1 MTLPARYTQFATA
14 LLPSVLMARRSSP
27 QRPRRSRRSRPPPQ
41 EKQREGRPLDKMP
54 QTADEKAK
62 VLNDLYA
69 HLATANDEQSAK
81 SISETIERLWLQSG
95 SETINLLME
104 RSAELPSPPRMQTSP
119 CGLLDYVVELA
130 PDYAEGF
137 NRRAYVH
144 FSQNNLESA
153 VGDLRR
159 TLALEPNHFKA
170 LDGLGQIWR
179 EHGNK
184 KGALRVIKQLLEIHP
199 NWPGAKQAAEELTR
213 EVEGQGI

>member
-1 MTLPARYTQFATA
+1 MILFKRYIQVRAAAFAACALGATA
-14 LLPSVLMARRSSP
+14 IVAPAPAQVAP
-27 QRPRRSRRSRPPPQ
+27 QQPAPQ
-41 EKQREGRPLDKMP
+41 EKRTEGKPLDKMP

-81 SISETIERLWLQSG
+81 PISDTIERLWLQSG

-104 RSAELPSPPRMQTSP
+104 RSGTALAAKNADLALR
-119 CGLLDYVVELA
+119 LLDYVVELA

-199 NWPGAKQAAEELTR
+199 NWPGAKQTAEELTR
-213 EVEGQGI
+213 DVEGQGI

>member
-1 MTLPARYTQFATA
+1 MILSARHLQPALALAICAAALGAPAFAQVA
-14 LLPSVLMARRSSP
+14 P
-27 QRPRRSRRSRPPPQ
+27 QPQPPAAQ

-81 SISETIERLWLQSG
+81 SIAETIERLWLQSG

-104 RSAELPSPPRMQTSP
+104 RSGAALAAKNTDLALR
-119 CGLLDYVVELA
+119 LLDYVVELA

-137 NRRAYVH
+137 NRRAYVY

-184 KGALRVIKQLLEIHP
+184 KGALRVIKQLLEIYP

>member
-1 MTLPARYTQFATA
+1 MKLPTRYVQLCAAAVAVCALWTTA
-14 LLPSVLMARRSSP
+14 MVAPAPAQVAP
-27 QRPRRSRRSRPPPQ
+27 QPPPPQ
-41 EKQREGRPLDKMP
+41 EKRAEGKPLDKMP

-104 RSAELPSPPRMQTSP
+104 RSGTALAAKNPDLALR
-119 CGLLDYVVELA
+119 LLNYVVELA

-213 EVEGQGI
+213 DVEGQGI

>member
-1 MTLPARYTQFATA
+1 MMMLTKRHIRIGVAMLAACAAIFIVPASAQVAPQPPPARDKE
-14 LLPSVLMARRSSP
+14 P
-27 QRPRRSRRSRPPPQ
+27 Q
-41 EKQREGRPLDKMP
+41 GRPLDKVP

-62 VLNDLYA
+62 VLGDLYA

-81 SISETIERLWLQSG
+81 SVADTIERLWLQSG

-104 RSAELPSPPRMQTSP
+104 RSGAALAAKNADLALR
-119 CGLLDYVVELA
+119 LLDYVVELA

-199 NWPGAKQAAEELTR
+199 NWPGAKQTVEELTR

>member
-1 MTLPARYTQFATA
+1 MMHLTRSILLSIAALAIGAMSAALVIAPVSAQVAPQPPAAQD
-14 LLPSVLMARRSSP
+14 
-27 QRPRRSRRSRPPPQ
+27 
-41 EKQREGRPLDKMP
+41 KQPEGKPLDKMP

-69 HLATANDEQSAK
+69 HLATANDEQNAK
-81 SISETIERLWLQSG
+81 SIADTIERLWLQSG

-104 RSAELPSPPRMQTSP
+104 RSGTALAAKNADLALR
-119 CGLLDYVVELA
+119 LLDYVVELA

-184 KGALRVIKQLLEIHP
+184 RGALRVVKQLLEIHP
-199 NWPGAKQAAEELTR
+199 NWPGAKQAVEELTR